1 MQVLVATTIG
11 LAKDEARQ
19 LEMKTNIAA
28 LAITNADE
36 VVADEILKLI

>member
-1 MQVLVATTIG
+1 VKKTIE
-11 LAKDEARQ
+11 LAKDNGLQET
-19 LEMKTNIAA
+19 MKQNMAA